1 MYKLTARQKRKKKIT
16 KETNMKKK
24 KHKNKEKTNIM
35 KTTRN
40 KATSKNLNHKC
51 DSILALFTGINDH
64 HY

>member
-40 KATSKNLNHKC
+40 KATGKNLNHKC
-51 DSILALFTGINDH
+51 DSILAQFTGIYDH

>member
-1 MYKLTARQKRKKKIT
+1 
-16 KETNMKKK
+16 MKKK

-35 KTTRN
+35 KTTRS